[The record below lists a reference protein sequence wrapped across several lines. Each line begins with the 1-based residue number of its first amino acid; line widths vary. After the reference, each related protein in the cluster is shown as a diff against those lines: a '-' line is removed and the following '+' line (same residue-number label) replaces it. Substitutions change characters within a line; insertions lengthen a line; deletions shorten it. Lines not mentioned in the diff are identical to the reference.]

1 MGLIMFTVEMDWDET
16 AIIILDQNGGYE
28 DVQFIVFDDIVYIRQ
43 WDEDSNRFSVITM
56 SPIMFEEFRS
66 ALELPE
72 GAYMLSKNED

>member
-43 WDEDSNRFSVITM
+43 WDEDLNRFNVITM

>member
-1 MGLIMFTVEMDWDET
+1 MFTVEMDWDET

>member
-43 WDEDSNRFSVITM
+43 WDEDLNRFSVITM